1 MKKGDLLFL
10 CVTLVLFVP
19 FFVSDE
25 LYGAYREF
33 NSSHGMLASFFKFA
47 VLSTLGELLGL
58 RISSGSYYRKG
69 FGVMPRAFVW
79 GIFGM
84 AINMAFVIFSTG
96 IPAFAGYLGVENPA
110 GIMSGNIS
118 VGKVALA
125 FAISVAMNSIFAPVF
140 MTLHKI
146 TDTHILATGGTM
158 RGLFSPIPMGEILQ
172 NINWKVQW
180 GFVFK
185 KTIPL
190 FWFPAH
196 TVTFLLP
203 EDMRVIFAALLG
215 VVLGLILAVVA
226 RRKD

>member
-118 VGKVALA
+118 VGKVVLA
-125 FAISVAMNSIFAPVF
+125 FAVSVAMNSIFAPVF

-215 VVLGLILAVVA
+215 VVLGLILAVAA

>member
-69 FGVMPRAFVW
+69 VGVMPRAFVW

-215 VVLGLILAVVA
+215 VVLGLILAVAA

>member
-125 FAISVAMNSIFAPVF
+125 FAISVTMNSIFAPVF

-146 TDTHILATGGTM
+146 TDTHILATGGAM

-215 VVLGLILAVVA
+215 VVLGLILAVAA

>member
-118 VGKVALA
+118 VGKMALA

-215 VVLGLILAVVA
+215 VVLGLILAVAA